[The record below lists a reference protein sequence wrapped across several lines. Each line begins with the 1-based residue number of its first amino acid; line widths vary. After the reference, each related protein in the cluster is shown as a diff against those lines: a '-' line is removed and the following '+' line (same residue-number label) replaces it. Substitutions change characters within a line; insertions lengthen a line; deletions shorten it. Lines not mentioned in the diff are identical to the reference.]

1 MAGSFQTRINR
12 DLPIGVEG
20 DFASANP
27 RASVLAGEGGLVA
40 GPGGVIVGNFAW
52 LLPDGKTVVSHGVGA
67 VAPTGFVPR
76 QENALITEYMGVAS
90 MVIPEGFEVTLF
102 DEGDFLD
109 KIVSGS
115 AAVYNSQC
123 FASYA
128 DGSLSI
134 GSAPAG
140 TTATGSVGAT
150 FTATGTGTSL
160 VVTAVTGL
168 ISVGDTLGTIATV
181 PAGTTILAQV
191 SGTPGGAGTYTTS
204 GPTTV
209 AAATVTSFGNVLNV
223 TAATGVLKIGD
234 ALTGT
239 GIPAGV
245 TLASQVSG
253 ATGGVGVYTISSPAT
268 AYAAS
273 TALTIVGGILT
284 KFVAKSQA
292 AVGELVT
299 ISTWGN

>member
-1 MAGSFQTRINR
+1 MPFQTRINR

-67 VAPTGFVPR
+67 VPPTGFVHR
-76 QENALITEYMGVAS
+76 EENALIVDYLGTSS
-90 MVIPEGFEVTLF
+90 MVIPEGFEMTLF

-109 KIVSGS
+109 KIVGGS
-115 AAVYNSQC
+115 ASTYGAACY
-123 FASYA
+123 ASFA

-134 GSAPAG
+134 GAAPAG

-160 VVTAVTGL
+160 AVTAVTGI
-168 ISVGDTLGTIATV
+168 ISPGDMIAGTGV
-181 PAGTTILAQV
+181 PAGTTII
-191 SGTPGGAGTYTTS
+191 SGPANGGAGTYVTSAATTA
-204 GPTTV
+204 

-223 TAATGVLKIGD
+223 TAAAGVLKIGD

-239 GIPAGV
+239 GIPAGA
-245 TLASQVSG
+245 TLAGQVSG
-253 ATGGVGVYTISSPAT
+253 AIGGVGIYTLSAPAT

-273 TALTIVGGILT
+273 TALTVVGGILT

>member
-1 MAGSFQTRINR
+1 MPFQTRINR

-67 VAPTGFVPR
+67 VGPTGFVHR
-76 QENALITEYMGVAS
+76 EENALITEYLGVAS

-109 KIVSGS
+109 KIVGGS
-115 AAVYNSQC
+115 ASTYGAACY
-123 FASYA
+123 ASYA
-128 DGSLSI
+128 DGSLYI
-134 GSAPAG
+134 GAAPAG
-140 TTATGSVGAT
+140 TTATGSIGAT
-150 FTATGTGTSL
+150 FTATAAGANLTTS
-160 VVTAVTGL
+160 AVTGV
-168 ISVGDTLGTIATV
+168 ISPGDSISGTGV
-181 PAGTTILAQV
+181 PAGTTIISQT
-191 SGTPGGAGTYTTS
+191 SGTPGGAGVYVTSVATTA
-204 GPTTV
+204 
-209 AAATVTSFGNVLNV
+209 AAATVTSFGDVLNV
-223 TAATGVLKIGD
+223 TAAVGVLAIGD
-234 ALTGT
+234 AITGT
-239 GIPAGV
+239 GIPAGA
-245 TLASQVSG
+245 TIASQVSG
-253 ATGGVGVYTISSPAT
+253 AEGGVGVYTLSAPAT

-273 TALTIVGGILT
+273 TALTVAGGIIT

-292 AVGELVT
+292 AVGELAT